1 MRLGYARCSRDEQA
15 SALEAQVARLQAAGC
30 DRIIQELI
38 SGGNN
43 DRPGVLELINLITR
57 SKVTELLITRVDRL
71 GRDAAFTDTLL
82 AMCAERKIKVRA
94 LDGGDIDAASPSGFV
109 MSRIL
114 TTMAEH
120 ERRMLSMRLKKQFTV
135 YRQQGRHLRRRKPFG
150 YMGGPDHKLVP
161 NPAEWDQALRV
172 LDDLRRFGSFSRT
185 AMHLPSWCSW
195 TPAGSSLQAWFCN
208 PVIRGHVGHHLDKA
222 SGKGWHQSWGEIY
235 YDQHEPLISDADW
248 QALADSLR
256 RTKNNFAGKP
266 TVQAQHG
273 LTGLLVCDSCGHRMR
288 RNSSVGVVW
297 WRCRHRLC
305 TARGGIKEALVQPL
319 VIEACINAAAKLAA
333 VAAAPPED
341 DPRIAL
347 KRRDLE
353 QLQALAARNPGL
365 LSSCKAL
372 EQEIEA
378 MQRRPAPSVDLGRYQ
393 QMMSDP
399 AFFTDATPEQQRA
412 IYGAVL
418 QELRVGPGGQPVTP
432 VLRSF

>member
-1 MRLGYARCSRDEQA
+1 MRLGYGRCSTDEQA
-15 SALEAQVARLQAAGC
+15 DALQAQLLRLTQAGC
-30 DRIIQELI
+30 DEILSDLE
-38 SGGNN
+38 SGTN
-43 DRPGVLELINLITR
+43 DERPGLQQVMALVMAG
-57 SKVTELLITRVDRL
+57 KVTELLVTRVDRL
-71 GRDAAFTDTLL
+71 GRHAAYADQLL
-82 AMCAERKIKVRA
+82 ALCSLKGVTVRA
-94 LDGGDIDAASPSGFV
+94 LDGGEIETATPQGFF
-109 MSRIL
+109 MARTM
-114 TTMAEH
+114 TTLAEM
-120 ERRMLSMRLKKQFTV
+120 ESRMLSMRLKKQFTV

-150 YMGGPDHKLVP
+150 YMGGPEHKLVP
-161 NPAEWDQALRV
+161 NPDEWDQALRV
-172 LDDLRRFGSFSRT
+172 LDELRRYGSFSRT

-195 TPAGSSLQAWFCN
+195 TPAASSLQAWFCN
-208 PVIRGHVGHHLDKA
+208 PVIRGHVGHHLDKH
-222 SGKGWHQSWGEIY
+222 SGKGWRQAWGEIY
-235 YDQHEPLISDADW
+235 YDQHEALISEADW

-266 TVQAQHG
+266 TVEARHG

-305 TARGGIKEALVQPL
+305 TARGGIKESLVFPL
-319 VIEACINAAAKLAA
+319 VIDACVNAAQKLAA
-333 VAAAPPED
+333 VAAAPPDD

-353 QLQALAARNPGL
+353 ALQSLAARNPGL
-365 LSSCKAL
+365 LPGCKAL

-378 MQRRPAPSVDLGRYQ
+378 MQRRPAPSVDLVRYQ

-399 AFFTDATPEQQRA
+399 KFFTGATADQQRA

-418 QELRVGPGGQPVTP
+418 QELRVGPGGHPVMP